1 MSKNKENV
9 MKPNKEQKGKN
20 AVLIIAV
27 GKHPKMGPG
36 ERKYKKGVK
45 KAFNVLKRDDP
56 RKIARKRAE
65 RKAKYEARLK
75 RRQAREGGEGVK
87 KPAPKRVEN
96 APPSEPRTGGSVA
109 VRRTPSKKF
118 DSKEL
123 PKIVE
128 RFSLGDSDNPS
139 ELSER
144 NKRDLARV
152 LRINPNQI
160 EVGNPALENSNAF
173 KALENMGRMRF
184 KERDL
189 ERDKFTE
196 MMRDGEREEGRLGTG
211 VEAGLDAMANRFPK
225 SGGRSKPEAGGEE
238 EREAKFMQR
247 LRQARSTSDIE
258 DRADK
263 RRRTIDEEN
272 EPKTGGLTR
281 EPAFNMQ
288 PFGHT
293 GASLGGFA
301 GGDTDKPL
309 GFRPPRVPP
318 KLSSPQEEEEEPDL
332 PEYPQFAT
340 GAPMDLAFRMLKMS
354 KGNPSMATYE
364 DEGTIH
370 PAAMNYARLV
380 DNPAKY
386 DDRFYGSDTPNE
398 IIDAITAQPTGTEFS
413 DALDKLTPEQKKEML
428 DRYRRSAKDETSRQM
443 KRIMPLDEGE
453 REDAHEARHV
463 QRMPRPGDE

>member
-65 RKAKYEARLK
+65 RKARYEARLK
-75 RRQAREGGEGVK
+75 RRQAKESGEEVK

-128 RFSLGDSDNPS
+128 RFSLGDPDNPS
-139 ELSER
+139 VLSER
-144 NKRDLARV
+144 NKRELARL
-152 LRINPNQI
+152 LRINPNQV

-173 KALENMGRMRF
+173 KILENMGQMRF
-184 KERDL
+184 KERQL
-189 ERDKFTE
+189 ARQERDAGKGRVEDRMSTSN
-196 MMRDGEREEGRLGTG
+196 MDAALEE
-211 VEAGLDAMANRFPK
+211 MANRFGPRDEE
-225 SGGRSKPEAGGEE
+225 SRPEAGGEE
-238 EREAKFMQR
+238 EREAKFMER
-247 LRQARSTSDIE
+247 LRMARSTSHIE

-263 RRRTIDEEN
+263 RRRTIDDEI
-272 EPKTGGLTR
+272 EPKTGGFSRT
-281 EPAFNMQ
+281 PSTVFTQ
-288 PFGHT
+288 PFGHRGKT
-293 GASLGGFA
+293 MGGFA
-301 GGDTDKPL
+301 GGDLDKPL
-309 GFRPPRVPP
+309 GRVAPRVPP
-318 KLSSPQEEEEEPDL
+318 KLSSPQEEEQEPDL

-340 GAPMDLAFRMLKMS
+340 GAPMDLAFRMLK
-354 KGNPSMATYE
+354 NE
-364 DEGTIH
+364 DT
-370 PAAMNYARLV
+370 
-380 DNPAKY
+380 
-386 DDRFYGSDTPNE
+386 
-398 IIDAITAQPTGTEFS
+398 
-413 DALDKLTPEQKKEML
+413 DKTFLRPCSYCGVLT
-428 DRYRRSAKDETSRQM
+428 
-443 KRIMPLDEGE
+443 
-453 REDAHEARHV
+453 
-463 QRMPRPGDE
+463 RPGQKCRCD

>member
-75 RRQAREGGEGVK
+75 RRQAREGGEEVK

-109 VRRTPSKKF
+109 VRQTPSKKF

-144 NKRDLARV
+144 NKRELARL
-152 LRINPNQI
+152 LRINPNQV
-160 EVGNPALENSNAF
+160 EVGNPALEQKNVF
-173 KALENMGRMRF
+173 KILENMGRMRF
-184 KERDL
+184 KERQL
-189 ERDKFTE
+189 SRQERDEGKGRVEDRMSTSNI
-196 MMRDGEREEGRLGTG
+196 DAALEE
-211 VEAGLDAMANRFPK
+211 MANRFGP
-225 SGGRSKPEAGGEE
+225 RDEESKPEAGGEE
-238 EREAKFMQR
+238 EREAKFMER

-263 RRRTIDEEN
+263 RRRTIDEEI

-318 KLSSPQEEEEEPDL
+318 KLSSPQEEDEEPDL

-340 GAPMDLAFRMLKMS
+340 GAPMDLAFRMLK
-354 KGNPSMATYE
+354 NE
-364 DEGTIH
+364 DT
-370 PAAMNYARLV
+370 
-380 DNPAKY
+380 
-386 DDRFYGSDTPNE
+386 
-398 IIDAITAQPTGTEFS
+398 
-413 DALDKLTPEQKKEML
+413 DKTFLRPCSYCGVLT
-428 DRYRRSAKDETSRQM
+428 
-443 KRIMPLDEGE
+443 
-453 REDAHEARHV
+453 
-463 QRMPRPGDE
+463 RPGQKCRCD